1 MKNVI
6 IIFLLITSNTLYSQ
20 KITTEKIE
28 DFYKIKVYN
37 GIRLELQK
45 SDENKLEI
53 SGYKSDKIKIKNTE
67 GVLRISL
74 RFPELLAGDKVS
86 VKLFYNKE
94 IQTID
99 GNEGS
104 KIIGK
109 GIHQTH
115 LEVKAQEGASIKLEI
130 KTKHLKVKST
140 TGGVINLTGTSK
152 NQDVELDLYGV
163 YHGYNLF
170 TSNSSTVKA
179 GTGSKAE
186 VYAGETLFAKVS
198 FGGSVL
204 YKGKPEVIKNKKTA
218 GGIIKQMN

>member
-1 MKNVI
+1 MKNYI
-6 IIFLLITSNTLYSQ
+6 ITLFLITSTSSFSQ
-20 KITTEKIE
+20 KTITKTID
-28 DFYKIKVYN
+28 DFYKLKVYN
-37 GIRLELQK
+37 GIRLELLQ
-45 SDENKLEI
+45 SNENKIEI
-53 SGYKSDKIKIKNTE
+53 SGDKTDKIKIKNTE
-67 GVLRISL
+67 GVLKISL
-74 RFPELLAGDKVS
+74 RFPELLAGDKVN
-86 VKLFYNKE
+86 VKLFYNKD

-109 GIHQTH
+109 AINQTH
-115 LEVKAQEGASIKLEI
+115 LEVKAQEGASIKLDI
-130 KTKHLKVKST
+130 KTKHLKVKSV
-140 TGGVINLTGTSK
+140 TGGVIDLTGTSK
-152 NQDVELDLYGV
+152 NQDIELDLYGV

-198 FGGSVL
+198 FGGSIL
-204 YKGKPEVIKNKKTA
+204 YKGKPEVIKNKKMA

>member
-1 MKNVI
+1 MKNSI
-6 IIFLLITSNTLYSQ
+6 ITLLLITSISSFSQ
-20 KITTEKIE
+20 KIITKKIE

-37 GIRLELQK
+37 GIRLELLQ
-45 SDENKLEI
+45 SNESKLEI
-53 SGYKSDKIKIKNTE
+53 SGDKADKIKIKNTE
-67 GVLRISL
+67 GILRVSL
-74 RFPELLAGDKVS
+74 RFPELLAGDKVN
-86 VKLFYNKE
+86 VKLFYNKD

-109 GIHQTH
+109 AINQTH
-115 LEVKAQEGASIKLEI
+115 LEVKAQEGASIKLDI
-130 KTKHLKVKST
+130 KTKHLKVKSV
-140 TGGVINLTGTSK
+140 TGGVIDLTGTSK
-152 NQDVELDLYGV
+152 NQDIELDLYGV

-198 FGGSVL
+198 FGGSIL
-204 YKGKPEVIKNKKTA
+204 YKGKPEVIKNKKMA

>member
-1 MKNVI
+1 MKNSI
-6 IIFLLITSNTLYSQ
+6 ITLLLITSISSFSQ
-20 KITTEKIE
+20 KIITKKIE

-37 GIRLELQK
+37 GIRLELLQ
-45 SDENKLEI
+45 SNESKLEI
-53 SGYKSDKIKIKNTE
+53 SGDKADKIKIKNTE
-67 GVLRISL
+67 GILRVSL
-74 RFPELLAGDKVS
+74 RFPELLAGDKVN
-86 VKLFYNKE
+86 VKLFYNKD

-109 GIHQTH
+109 GINQTH
-115 LEVKAQEGASIKLEI
+115 LEVKAQEGAFIKLDI
-130 KTKHLKVKST
+130 KTKHLKVKSV
-140 TGGVINLTGTSK
+140 TGGVIDLTGTSK
-152 NQDVELDLYGV
+152 NQDIELDLYGV

-198 FGGSVL
+198 FGGSIL
-204 YKGKPEVIKNKKTA
+204 YKGKPEVIKNKKMA

>member
-1 MKNVI
+1 MKNSI
-6 IIFLLITSNTLYSQ
+6 ITLLLITSISSFSQ
-20 KITTEKIE
+20 KIITKKTE

-37 GIRLELQK
+37 GIHLELLQSNESK
-45 SDENKLEI
+45 IEI
-53 SGYKSDKIKIKNTE
+53 SGDKADKIKIKNTE
-67 GVLRISL
+67 GILRVSL
-74 RFPELLAGDKVS
+74 RFPELLAGDKVN
-86 VKLFYNKE
+86 VKLFYNKD

-109 GIHQTH
+109 GINQTH
-115 LEVKAQEGASIKLEI
+115 LEVKAQEGASIKLDI
-130 KTKHLKVKST
+130 KTKHLKVKSV
-140 TGGVINLTGTSK
+140 TGGVIDLTGTSK
-152 NQDVELDLYGV
+152 NQDIELDLYGV

-198 FGGSVL
+198 FGGSIL
-204 YKGKPEVIKNKKTA
+204 YKGKPEVIKNKKMA

>member
-1 MKNVI
+1 MKNSI
-6 IIFLLITSNTLYSQ
+6 ITLLLITSISSFSQ
-20 KITTEKIE
+20 KIITKKIE

-37 GIRLELQK
+37 GIRLELLQ
-45 SDENKLEI
+45 SNESKLEI
-53 SGYKSDKIKIKNTE
+53 SGDKADKIKIKNTE
-67 GVLRISL
+67 GILRVSL
-74 RFPELLAGDKVS
+74 RFPELLAVDKVN
-86 VKLFYNKE
+86 VKLFYNKD

-109 GIHQTH
+109 GINQTH
-115 LEVKAQEGASIKLEI
+115 LEVKAQEGASIKLDI
-130 KTKHLKVKST
+130 KIKHLKVKSV
-140 TGGVINLTGTSK
+140 TGGVIDLTGTSK
-152 NQDVELDLYGV
+152 NQDIELDLYGV

-198 FGGSVL
+198 FGGSIL
-204 YKGKPEVIKNKKTA
+204 YKGKPEVIKNKKMA

>member
-1 MKNVI
+1 MKNSI
-6 IIFLLITSNTLYSQ
+6 ITLLLITSISSFSQ
-20 KITTEKIE
+20 KIITKKIE

-37 GIRLELQK
+37 GIRLELLQ
-45 SDENKLEI
+45 SNESKLEI
-53 SGYKSDKIKIKNTE
+53 SGDKADKIKIKNTE
-67 GVLRISL
+67 GILRVSL
-74 RFPELLAGDKVS
+74 RFPELLAGDKVN
-86 VKLFYNKE
+86 VKLFYNKD

-109 GIHQTH
+109 GINQTH
-115 LEVKAQEGASIKLEI
+115 LEVKAQEGASIKLDI
-130 KTKHLKVKST
+130 KTKHLKVKSV
-140 TGGVINLTGTSK
+140 TGGVIDLTGTSK
-152 NQDVELDLYGV
+152 NQDIELDLYGV

-198 FGGSVL
+198 FGGSIL
-204 YKGKPEVIKNKKTA
+204 YKGKPEVIKNKKMA

>member
-1 MKNVI
+1 MKNSI
-6 IIFLLITSNTLYSQ
+6 ITLLLITSISSFSQ
-20 KITTEKIE
+20 KIITKKIE
-28 DFYKIKVYN
+28 YFYKIKVYN
-37 GIRLELQK
+37 GIRLELLQSNESK
-45 SDENKLEI
+45 IEI
-53 SGYKSDKIKIKNTE
+53 SGDKADKIKIKNTE
-67 GVLRISL
+67 GILRVSL
-74 RFPELLAGDKVS
+74 RFPELLAGDKVN
-86 VKLFYNKE
+86 VKLFYNKD

-109 GIHQTH
+109 AINQTH
-115 LEVKAQEGASIKLEI
+115 LEVKAQEGASIKLDI
-130 KTKHLKVKST
+130 KTKHLKVKSV
-140 TGGVINLTGTSK
+140 TGGVIDLTGTSK
-152 NQDVELDLYGV
+152 NQDIELDLYGV

-198 FGGSVL
+198 FGGSIL
-204 YKGKPEVIKNKKTA
+204 YKGKPEVIKNKKMA

>member
-1 MKNVI
+1 MKNSI
-6 IIFLLITSNTLYSQ
+6 ITLLLITSISSFSQ
-20 KITTEKIE
+20 KIITKKIE

-37 GIRLELQK
+37 GIRLELLQ
-45 SDENKLEI
+45 SNESKLEI
-53 SGYKSDKIKIKNTE
+53 SGDKADKIKIKNTE
-67 GVLRISL
+67 GILRISL
-74 RFPELLAGDKVS
+74 RFPELLAGDKVN
-86 VKLFYNKE
+86 VKLFYNKD

-109 GIHQTH
+109 GINQTH
-115 LEVKAQEGASIKLEI
+115 LEVKAQEGASIKLDI
-130 KTKHLKVKST
+130 KTKHLKVKSV
-140 TGGVINLTGTSK
+140 TGGVIDLTGTSK
-152 NQDVELDLYGV
+152 NQDIELDLYGV

-198 FGGSVL
+198 FGGSIL
-204 YKGKPEVIKNKKTA
+204 YKGKPEVIKNKKMA

>member
-1 MKNVI
+1 MKNSI
-6 IIFLLITSNTLYSQ
+6 ITLLLITSISSFSQ
-20 KITTEKIE
+20 KIITKKIE
-28 DFYKIKVYN
+28 DFYKLKVYN
-37 GIRLELQK
+37 GIRLELLQ
-45 SDENKLEI
+45 SNESKLEI
-53 SGYKSDKIKIKNTE
+53 SGDKADKIKIKNTE
-67 GVLRISL
+67 GILRVSL
-74 RFPELLAGDKVS
+74 RFPELLAGDKVN
-86 VKLFYNKE
+86 VKLFYNKD

-109 GIHQTH
+109 GINQTH
-115 LEVKAQEGASIKLEI
+115 LEVKAQEGASIKLDI
-130 KTKHLKVKST
+130 KTKHLKVKSV
-140 TGGVINLTGTSK
+140 TGGVIDLTGTSK
-152 NQDVELDLYGV
+152 NQDIELDLYGV

-198 FGGSVL
+198 FGGSIL
-204 YKGKPEVIKNKKTA
+204 YKGKPEVIKNKKMA

>member
-1 MKNVI
+1 MKNSI
-6 IIFLLITSNTLYSQ
+6 ITLLLITSISSFSQ
-20 KITTEKIE
+20 KIITKKIE

-37 GIRLELQK
+37 GIRLELLQ
-45 SDENKLEI
+45 SNESKLEI
-53 SGYKSDKIKIKNTE
+53 SGDKADKIKIKNTE
-67 GVLRISL
+67 GILRVSL
-74 RFPELLAGDKVS
+74 RFPELLAGDKVN
-86 VKLFYNKE
+86 VKLFYNKD

-109 GIHQTH
+109 GINQTH
-115 LEVKAQEGASIKLEI
+115 LEVKAQEGASIKLDI
-130 KTKHLKVKST
+130 KTKHLKVKSV
-140 TGGVINLTGTSK
+140 TGGVIDLTGTSK
-152 NQDVELDLYGV
+152 NQDIELDLYVV

-198 FGGSVL
+198 FGGSIL
-204 YKGKPEVIKNKKTA
+204 YKGKPEVIKNKKMA

>member
-1 MKNVI
+1 MKNSI
-6 IIFLLITSNTLYSQ
+6 ITLLLITSISSFSQ
-20 KITTEKIE
+20 KIITKKIE

-37 GIRLELQK
+37 GIRLELLQ
-45 SDENKLEI
+45 SNESKLEI
-53 SGYKSDKIKIKNTE
+53 SGDKADKIKIKNTE
-67 GVLRISL
+67 GILRISL
-74 RFPELLAGDKVS
+74 RFPELLAGNKVN
-86 VKLFYNKE
+86 VKLFYNKD

-109 GIHQTH
+109 GINQTH
-115 LEVKAQEGASIKLEI
+115 LEVKAQEGASIKLDI
-130 KTKHLKVKST
+130 KTKHLKVKSV
-140 TGGVINLTGTSK
+140 TGGVIDLTGTSK
-152 NQDVELDLYGV
+152 NQDIELDLYGV

-198 FGGSVL
+198 FGGSIL
-204 YKGKPEVIKNKKTA
+204 YKGKPEVIKNKKMA

>member
-1 MKNVI
+1 MKNSI
-6 IIFLLITSNTLYSQ
+6 ITLLLITSISSFSQ
-20 KITTEKIE
+20 KIITKKTE

-37 GIRLELQK
+37 GIRLELLQSNESK
-45 SDENKLEI
+45 IEI
-53 SGYKSDKIKIKNTE
+53 SGDKADKIKIKNTE
-67 GVLRISL
+67 GILRVSL
-74 RFPELLAGDKVS
+74 RFPELLAGDKVN
-86 VKLFYNKE
+86 VKLFYNKD

-109 GIHQTH
+109 GINQTH
-115 LEVKAQEGASIKLEI
+115 LEVKAQEGASIKLDI
-130 KTKHLKVKST
+130 KTKHLKVKSV
-140 TGGVINLTGTSK
+140 TGGVIDLTGTSK
-152 NQDVELDLYGV
+152 NQDIELDLYGV

-198 FGGSVL
+198 FGGSIL
-204 YKGKPEVIKNKKTA
+204 YKGKPEVIKNKKMA

>member
-1 MKNVI
+1 MKNSI
-6 IIFLLITSNTLYSQ
+6 ITLLLITSISSFSQ
-20 KITTEKIE
+20 KIITKKTE

-37 GIRLELQK
+37 GIRLELLQSNESK
-45 SDENKLEI
+45 IEI
-53 SGYKSDKIKIKNTE
+53 SGDKADKIKIKNTE
-67 GVLRISL
+67 GILRVSL
-74 RFPELLAGDKVS
+74 RFPELLAGDKVN
-86 VKLFYNKE
+86 VKLFYNKD

-109 GIHQTH
+109 GINQTH

-130 KTKHLKVKST
+130 KTKHLKVKSV
-140 TGGVINLTGTSK
+140 TGGVVNLTGTSK
-152 NQDVELDLYGV
+152 NQDIELDLYGV

-170 TSNSSTVKA
+170 TSNSSSVKA

-186 VYAGETLFAKVS
+186 VNAGETLLAKVS
-198 FGGSVL
+198 FGGSIL
-204 YKGKPEVIKNKKTA
+204 YKGKPEVIKNKKMA

>member
-1 MKNVI
+1 MKNSI
-6 IIFLLITSNTLYSQ
+6 ITLLLITSISSFSQ
-20 KITTEKIE
+20 KIIAKKIE

-37 GIRLELQK
+37 GIRLELLQ
-45 SDENKLEI
+45 SNESKLEI
-53 SGYKSDKIKIKNTE
+53 SGDKADKIKIKNTE
-67 GVLRISL
+67 GILRVSL
-74 RFPELLAGDKVS
+74 RFPELLAGDKVN
-86 VKLFYNKE
+86 VKLFYNKD

-109 GIHQTH
+109 GINQTH
-115 LEVKAQEGASIKLEI
+115 LEVKAQEGASIKLDI
-130 KTKHLKVKST
+130 KTKHLKVKSV
-140 TGGVINLTGTSK
+140 TGGVIDLTGTSK
-152 NQDVELDLYGV
+152 NQDIELDLYGV

-198 FGGSVL
+198 FGGSIL
-204 YKGKPEVIKNKKTA
+204 YKGKPEVIKNKKMA

>member
-1 MKNVI
+1 MKNYI
-6 IIFLLITSNTLYSQ
+6 ITLFLITSTSSFSQ
-20 KITTEKIE
+20 KTITKTID
-28 DFYKIKVYN
+28 DFYKLKVYN
-37 GIRLELQK
+37 GIRLELLQSNESK
-45 SDENKLEI
+45 IEI
-53 SGYKSDKIKIKNTE
+53 SGDKTDKIKIKNTE
-67 GVLRISL
+67 GVLKISL
-74 RFPELLAGDKVS
+74 RFPELLAGDKVN
-86 VKLFYNKE
+86 VKLFYNKY

-109 GIHQTH
+109 GINQTH
-115 LEVKAQEGASIKLEI
+115 LEVKAQEGASIKLDI
-130 KTKHLKVKST
+130 KTKHLKVKSV
-140 TGGVINLTGTSK
+140 TGGVIDLTGTSK
-152 NQDVELDLYGV
+152 NQDIELDLYGV

-198 FGGSVL
+198 FGGSIL
-204 YKGKPEVIKNKKTA
+204 YKGKPEVIKNKKMA